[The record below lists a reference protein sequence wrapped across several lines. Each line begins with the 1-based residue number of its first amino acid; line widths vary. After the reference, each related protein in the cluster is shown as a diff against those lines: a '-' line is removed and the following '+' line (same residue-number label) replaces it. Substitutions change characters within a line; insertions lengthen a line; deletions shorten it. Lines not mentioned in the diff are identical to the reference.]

1 MPQMLTL
8 ALPDSIYKRFKWRA
22 EAAAQSVEEV
32 IMKTLSASL
41 PPSPDEVSSDMQQEL
56 LALESL
62 GDDEL
67 WQVAQAT
74 MSKDKLRKWKQLMEK
89 NTNGVLTQAEQ
100 RRLNGFVTEADR
112 ITLRKAHAY
121 ALLKWRGYRLPTLEE
136 MQKKK

>member
-8 ALPDSIYKRFKWRA
+8 ELPDSIYKRFKRRA
-22 EAAAQSVEEV
+22 EATEQSVEEV

-56 LALESL
+56 LAIESL
-62 GDDEL
+62 NDDEL
-67 WQVAQAT
+67 WQVAQST
-74 MSKDKLRKWKQLMEK
+74 MSKDKLRKWKHLMEK
-89 NTNGVLTQAEQ
+89 NTNGVLTQEEQ
-100 RRLNGFVTEADR
+100 CRLNAFVTEADR